1 MLLFFTCSLHVMAQT
16 SYYYY
21 KGMRIPLILNES
33 KVCVSIPKDSEKTSK
48 SILAGIE
55 ALNTISDDAFD
66 IFIITRSDFEKLTS
80 RESWED
86 DARYVIQTSSY
97 FTKDNYE
104 VFETPYL
111 NVRLNKAQDVDLL
124 AQYAE
129 KYGLR
134 IVKQVP
140 LMPLWYILS
149 VTLDS
154 GKKPLECANE
164 LWESGMFAASE
175 PDLAADNLALTD
187 VDFDLT
193 GVRSINNAPTK
204 ESSDVYDLS
213 GRKKSTSPTRGVY
226 ILRGQKVLAK

>member
-86 DARYVIQTSSY
+86 DARYVVLTSSY
-97 FTKDNYE
+97 FTEVKDE

-111 NVRLNKAQDVDLL
+111 SVRLNKEQDIDLL
-124 AQYAE
+124 NQYAE
-129 KYGLR
+129 KYGLKIWR
-134 IVKQVP
+134 TNA
-140 LMPLWYILS
+140 LLPLWYIVS

-154 GKKPLECANE
+154 EKSPLECANE
-164 LWESGMFAASE
+164 LYESGNFAAAE
-175 PDLAADNLALTD
+175 PDFAANNL
-187 VDFDLT
+187 DLT
-193 GVRSINNAPTK
+193 ADIRKIVNMPAK
-204 ESSDVYDLS
+204 ESSDVYNLS
-213 GRKKSTSPTRGVY
+213 GRKKTARPAKGIY
-226 ILRGQKVLAK
+226 ILRGKKILQK